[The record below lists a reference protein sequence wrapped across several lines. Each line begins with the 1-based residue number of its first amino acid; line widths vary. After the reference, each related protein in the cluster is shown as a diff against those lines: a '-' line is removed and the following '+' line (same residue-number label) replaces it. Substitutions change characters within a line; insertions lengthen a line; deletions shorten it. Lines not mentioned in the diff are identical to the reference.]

1 MRSGHGVTTVTRA
14 GERRGPLVYCGA
26 VDWGTLVGTAVG
38 GVVALAATMIAERA
52 RSRREEAVRRQ
63 ESKRQLY
70 VAYLAAL
77 TRTRNE
83 LKDIVRSPGLGQQER
98 ARLSAEAYREGGAYE
113 LRHQL
118 GLFAPAPVIS
128 ASDEAFR
135 AIRDVR
141 DLVRDGAP
149 GPLPE
154 AFEAFEA
161 MIHAIRGLRDAMRKD
176 LGTDG

>member
-1 MRSGHGVTTVTRA
+1 M
-14 GERRGPLVYCGA
+14 
-26 VDWGTLVGTAVG
+26 DWGTLVGTAVG

-52 RSRREEAVRRQ
+52 RSRRDEALRRQ

-83 LKDIVRSPGLGQQER
+83 LKDIVRSPALGHQER

-149 GPLPE
+149 GTLPD
-154 AFEAFEA
+154 AFEA
-161 MIHAIRGLRDAMRKD
+161 MIHAIRDLRDAMRED